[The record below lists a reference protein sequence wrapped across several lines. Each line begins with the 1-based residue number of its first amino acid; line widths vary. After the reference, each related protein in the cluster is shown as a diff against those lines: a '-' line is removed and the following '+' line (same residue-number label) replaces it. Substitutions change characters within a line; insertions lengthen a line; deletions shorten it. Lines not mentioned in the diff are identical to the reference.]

1 MAMVVM
7 SVAGLEAGLRDGQG
21 QALGAIAGD
30 DHGTEKSFR
39 GMSIQGVPG
48 RQISA
53 RQ

>member
-7 SVAGLEAGLRDGQG
+7 SVAGLETGLRDGQG
-21 QALGAIAGD
+21 HASGAIPGD
-30 DHGTEKSFR
+30 DHRIEKSFR
-39 GMSIQGVPG
+39 GMSIQGALA